1 MTFVVGIRNVQ
12 FDLAWKRVAVADRS
26 RSRSQRA
33 RATAG
38 FDAVREREP
47 TKTYS
52 LSETAESEL
61 TYRLD

>member
-12 FDLAWKRVAVADRS
+12 FDLAWKRVAVAD